1 MSFFDELQKI
11 VGKNYFSDD
20 SETLNGYGKDESFV
34 HPIRPACV
42 VYPQNANT
50 VTAIIKWA
58 NETKTPV
65 VPVSSGGP
73 HFRGDTV
80 PSIGGAVIMDM
91 SKMKKIIRVSYREQ
105 LALVEPGVTFAEL
118 APELEKEGMMPHMP
132 LAPRYTKSVIGS
144 YMEKEPI
151 IQPRHHWCPV
161 DPLLACQLIL
171 GSGDLLQ
178 TGSSKGVWTLEE
190 EWKQKKAQKWW
201 ASESY
206 DIVKVAQ
213 ASQGSLSVL
222 TWSSIKCALL
232 PKIHNFFFVPSTKI
246 APLIE
251 VAYTLLR
258 FRWAEELFIVNNQT
272 LASIVAKKGED
283 VAEIRDSLPRFMLI
297 VGIAG
302 FPEFFPE
309 ERAETQERDIR
320 EVTERYGVQ
329 MVPALPGG
337 LTGEKIKKLLY
348 TVSDE
353 TYWKMRQKGAFQD
366 IFFATTLDLAPV
378 FIDEMYALAAG
389 CGYPSQ
395 DIGVYVQPMVQG
407 TSCHLE
413 FQLPYDPANSR
424 EALKVKELVTKGARQ
439 LAAKNAYFYRPYGE
453 WKNIA
458 YERVGGEE
466 YAAIKKIKSI
476 FDPNDILNPG
486 KVCF

>member
-1 MSFFDELQKI
+1 MSAFDELQKI
-11 VGKNYFSDD
+11 VGKSNFSDTA
-20 SETLNGYGKDESFV
+20 ETLDLYGRDESFV
-34 HPIRPACV
+34 LPIKPACV
-42 VYPQNANT
+42 VYPQNANM
-50 VTAIIKWA
+50 VTSVLKWA

-80 PSIGGAVIMDM
+80 PTIGGAVVMDM
-91 SKMKKIIRVSYREQ
+91 SRMKKIIRVSYREQ

-118 APELEKEGMMPHMP
+118 ASELEKEGLMPHMP
-132 LAPRYTKSVIGS
+132 LVPRFTKSIIGS

-171 GSGDLLQ
+171 GSSDLLQ

-190 EWKQKKAQKWW
+190 EWKHKKHQKWW

-206 DIVKVAQ
+206 DIVKIMQ
-213 ASQGSLSVL
+213 GSQGSVGVL
-222 TWSSIKCALL
+222 TWSSVKCALL
-232 PKIHNFFFVPSTKI
+232 PKIHNFFFVPCTKI
-246 APLIE
+246 DPLIE

-258 FRWAEELFIVNNQT
+258 FRWGEELFILNSQT
-272 LASIVAKKGED
+272 LASIFGKNSKDIV
-283 VAEIRDSLPRFMLI
+283 EIRDALPRYILI

-320 EVTERYGVQ
+320 EVTERFGVQ
-329 MVPALPGG
+329 MVPTLSGIS
-337 LTGEKIKKLLY
+337 GEKLRKTLY
-348 TVSDE
+348 KVEDE

-366 IFFATTLDLAPV
+366 IFFATTLDFAPL
-378 FIDEMYALAAG
+378 FIDEMYGLAAEY
-389 CGYPSQ
+389 GYSSQ

-413 FQLPYDPANSR
+413 FQLPYDPVNSR
-424 EALKVKELVTKGARQ
+424 EAGKVKDLVTRGARA
-439 LAAKNAYFYRPYGE
+439 LAAKNAYFYRPYGA
-453 WKNIA
+453 WKGIA
-458 YERVGGEE
+458 YERFGGEE
-466 YAAIKKIKSI
+466 YAAIKKIKPI
-476 FDPNDILNPG
+476 FDPNDIMNPG
-486 KVCF
+486 KICF